1 MKNNYNARIEKA
13 IEGFKEE
20 NSKNAMY
27 IAVADDLLQQVTED
41 LDKHIKEILEYG
53 CVSGIVNSQIYYS
66 DTKKFF
72 QKYCEEIFQAIE
84 EDGYAY
90 NNAEKLN
97 FNDLSWYGYESTV
110 AKIYEYINKHIDEY
124 EEIN

>member
-41 LDKHIKEILEYG
+41 LDKQIKEILEYG
-53 CVSGIVNSQIYYS
+53 CVSGIENSQIYYS

-72 QKYCEEIFQAIE
+72 QKYFEEIFEEIE
-84 EDGYAY
+84 NNEYEY
-90 NNAEKLN
+90 NIKNLD

>member
-1 MKNNYNARIEKA
+1 MENNYNARIEKA

-27 IAVADDLLQQVTED
+27 IAVADDLLQQTTED
-41 LDKHIKEILEYG
+41 LSIHIKEILEYG
-53 CVSGIVNSQIYYS
+53 CISGIVNSQIYYS

-72 QKYCEEIFQAIE
+72 QKYFEEIFEEIE
-84 EDGYAY
+84 NNEYEY
-90 NNAEKLN
+90 NTKNLD